1 MPASVTLSSDVLNL
15 ILLTPC
21 FKWVFSRLGRDSG
34 LVFSL
39 MRNKEREP
47 CPPTP
52 PHASTQLSSSSPSG
66 CYLLPVCPRLYSE
79 PAFKAIGWL
88 STYAGRSAAA
98 QLWAAPASCLEG
110 RRRGDVQIQY
120 WAEWKVIIHGFWM
133 QTHMFSVLWK
143 SGLETVAIRPYEGSV
158 SLVSVVSEYF
168 PLSFAVCKNVNLLLR
183 SQFAQWNC

>member
-1 MPASVTLSSDVLNL
+1 MPASVTLSSDVTNL

-21 FKWVFSRLGRDSG
+21 FKWVFSQLGWDSG

-52 PHASTQLSSSSPSG
+52 PHPSIQLFFSPSPSG
-66 CYLLPVCPRLYSE
+66 CYRLPICPHLYSE

-88 STYAGRSAAA
+88 STYAGLAAAA
-98 QLWAAPASCLEG
+98 QLWAPPTSCLEG
-110 RRRGDVQIQY
+110 RRRGDVQIKY
-120 WAEWKVIIHGFWM
+120 WAEWKVIMHGFWM

-143 SGLETVAIRPYEGSV
+143 EGLETVVIRSYEGSRFT
-158 SLVSVVSEYF
+158 S
-168 PLSFAVCKNVNLLLR
+168 
-183 SQFAQWNC
+183 WW